1 MPPFRPTAPNDGVL
15 LDVRDLRT
23 SFATPRGYVKAVDGV
38 SFTLTRG
45 RTLGVVGESG
55 SGKTVLS
62 RSIMRLLPKTAATAG
77 EVLFNGTDIMKLKPK
92 QMRAMWGPEM
102 AMIFQDPIDRK
113 STRLNS
119 SHTVISYAVFCL

>member
-38 SFTLTRG
+38 SFTLDRG
-45 RTLGVVGESG
+45 KTLGVVGESG

-62 RSIMRLLPKTAATAG
+62 RSMMGLLTAKNVIRSGSATY
-77 EVLFNGTDIMKLKPK
+77 NGQELVGAPNDE
-92 QMRAMWGPEM
+92 MRALWGTEM
-102 AMIFQDPIDRK
+102 AMVFQDPMT
-113 STRLNS
+113 SLNPVLKIGRQI
-119 SHTVISYAVFCL
+119 TE